1 MDVHNPVFQL
11 YIGSVLLL
19 GLNLLWL
26 AVGTAASRAT
36 RDEAVN
42 PEDVRMNSKA
52 SIVFLAG
59 NEVTQRYRRA
69 HFNALENNLL
79 FLVTAFLLT
88 LTPVGTTAVAVLF
101 GIFVG
106 FRWLHS
112 IAYVRSVQPLRTVSF
127 AIAFFSQVGVLG
139 LLGYSVFAGA

>member
-1 MDVHNPVFQL
+1 MDVHTPVFQL

-42 PEDVRMNSKA
+42 PEDVRLNSKA
-52 SIVFLAG
+52 KVVFLAG
-59 NEVTQRYRRA
+59 NDVTQRYRRA

-79 FLVTAFLLT
+79 FLITAFLLT
-88 LTPVGTTAVAVLF
+88 LTPVGTTTAAVLF
-101 GIFVG
+101 GVFVG

-112 IAYVRSVQPLRTVSF
+112 IAYVRSIQPLRTASF
-127 AIAFFSQVGVLG
+127 GIAYVTQVGVLG
-139 LLGYSVFAGA
+139 VLGYGVFA